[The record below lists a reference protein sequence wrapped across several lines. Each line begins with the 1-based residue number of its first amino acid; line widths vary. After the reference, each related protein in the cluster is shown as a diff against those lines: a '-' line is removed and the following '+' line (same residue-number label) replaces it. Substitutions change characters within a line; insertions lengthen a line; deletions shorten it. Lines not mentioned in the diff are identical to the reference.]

1 MRQRWT
7 LNVKGFG
14 KIRSASVEVA
24 PLVLFVGENNSGKSY
39 LVSLLWGLLA
49 LGRGLFP
56 REVPNNDTYRRC
68 AELLCPGETNGVSP
82 ALQQA
87 LLDWFNVLLRQRRN
101 ELVREVFSYD
111 DLSIEHLSLSA
122 YRRTRP
128 LTIRWDER
136 EHDDGARFS
145 SGADYVR
152 FPWTPHQASS
162 EAGKYRMLQYLCWKL
177 IMDDMS
183 APLFPATNFGAGRRV
198 EGETLYLPAA
208 RSGFMLTYPS
218 LTAELMNAW
227 GGGAVSSTFTLPV
240 VRFLQGLT
248 ENRRAAKAR
257 LADIANDL
265 EADILDG
272 KVLSEESAI
281 NSYRFQARS
290 AKSPIPYHVASSLVG
305 ELTPIVLFLRSTI
318 RYRSLII
325 EEPEAHLH
333 PAMQKTLT
341 CALSRIVTRGVPVW
355 CTTHS
360 DTVFQ
365 QLNNL
370 IKLGR
375 HPERNEL
382 MREYGY
388 TKDDLLLADEVRAYE
403 FVTGTDGKTEVRA
416 LPMTE
421 DGFAVPTFNNAL
433 IQLSNETLAFM
444 QDDPDDVL

>member
-24 PLVLFVGENNSGKSY
+24 PLVLFVGENNAGKSY

-56 REVPNNDTYRRC
+56 REAPSSDSYRRC
-68 AELLCPGETNGVSP
+68 AALLEPGQTTDVTP

-87 LLDWFNVLLRQRRN
+87 LLDWFNTLLRQRRN
-101 ELVREVFSYD
+101 DLVREVFSYEG
-111 DLSIEHLSLSA
+111 LSIEHLSLSG
-122 YRRTRP
+122 YRRTKP
-128 LTIRWDER
+128 LTVRWDER
-136 EHDDGARFS
+136 EQEDKARFS
-145 SGADYVR
+145 SGAHYVR
-152 FPWTPHQASS
+152 FPWVPDQAPS
-162 EAGKYRMLQYLCWKL
+162 EAEKYRMLQYLCWKL

-183 APLFPATNFGAGRRV
+183 APLFPAASFGGGRRV

-227 GGGAVSSTFTLPV
+227 GGGVVTSTFTLPV

-248 ENRRAAKAR
+248 ENRRAANAK
-257 LADIANDL
+257 LADIADHL
-265 EADILDG
+265 EASILDG

-281 NSYRFQARS
+281 NSYRFQARA

-318 RYRSLII
+318 KYRSVII

-365 QLNNL
+365 QVNNL

-375 HPERNEL
+375 HPQRDAL

-388 TKDDLLLADEVRAYE
+388 TRDDLLAVDDVKAYE
-403 FVTGTDGKTEVRA
+403 FVTGEGGWSEVKA

-444 QDDPDDVL
+444 EDAPDNAL